1 ETQADAEQT
10 LADVKALGADAILI
24 QADLTHI
31 ENIEKLFIDT
41 KQHFGGIDIA
51 INTVGKVLKKPFLE
65 TTEQEF
71 DSMSDINSKIAYFFI
86 QSAGR
91 HLNNGGKICSIVTS
105 LLAAYT
111 GFYSTYEG
119 LKAPV
124 EHYTRA
130 ASKEFGD
137 RQISVTAVA

>member
-1 ETQADAEQT
+1 MESQADAEQT

-91 HLNNGGKICSIVTS
+91 HLNNGGKICS
-105 LLAAYT
+105 
-111 GFYSTYEG
+111 
-119 LKAPV
+119 
-124 EHYTRA
+124 
-130 ASKEFGD
+130 
-137 RQISVTAVA
+137 